1 MGKHQRRSWVRGIT
15 GIGFKLL
22 GVWLILVGLSGVI
35 GLSFAG
41 FATLQAVLALV
52 AGILILLGR

>member
-1 MGKHQRRSWVRGIT
+1 MKKIAGL
-15 GIGFKLL
+15 GFILL

-35 GLSFAG
+35 NLHFSG
-41 FATLQAVLALV
+41 FSTLQAILALV